1 MALSNHKLSVLV
13 LIGILS
19 FVLLLPKS
27 DAAIAKYDEYLKKK
41 AQESLEESRKAFN
54 PNPEEVAD
62 DLNVQVSETLTGE
75 GGKRNLRQGGC
86 KATNPIDRCWRCDPN
101 WAKNRKKL
109 AECARGFGHRATGGK
124 SGKYYVVT
132 DPSDNDM
139 DKPKPGTLRH
149 AVIQPQPLWI
159 TFGRNMVIKL
169 KEELIFA
176 SDKTVDG
183 RGAEVHIAYGAGI
196 TLQFVHNVIIHN
208 IWIHDI
214 VPEPGGMIRDAVDHI
229 GLRTRSDG
237 DGISVFSSNNI
248 WIDHVSL
255 SKGSDGLI
263 DVIEGSTAITI
274 SNCKFNHHNDFR
286 QRFNNASHCCIQPLR
301 GRFDPED
308 ARCRQGFAH
317 VINNDYANWEM
328 YAIGGSAH
336 STIISQGNRFKASNN
351 PFTKQV
357 MLLGAHD
364 STAKDSIMQ
373 ITVAFNR
380 FGKGLIQRMPRIR
393 WGFVHVINNDY
404 SHWEMYAIGG
414 SAHPTIISQGNRFK
428 ASKNPRTKEV
438 TKRIFGTK
446 KEWEKWQW
454 RSEGDKF
461 TNGAYFVESGP
472 PIRHEDLPTEKSLI
486 KFKPGSFAGRLTR
499 YAGALKCREGKLC

>member
-1 MALSNHKLSVLV
+1 MTTAFTNHKLSVPLILGV
-13 LIGILS
+13 LSL
-19 FVLLLPKS
+19 VLLLPES
-27 DAAIAKYDEYLKKK
+27 RAAIAKYDEYLQKK
-41 AQESLEESRKAFN
+41 AEVASEEALKAFD
-54 PNPEEVAD
+54 PNPEKLAD
-62 DLNVQVSETLTGE
+62 DLNYQVSETLLRE
-75 GGKRNLRQGGC
+75 RVGKRRLKEDDC
-86 KATNPIDRCWRCDPN
+86 KATNPIDRCWRCDRN
-101 WAKNRKKL
+101 WAQNRQKL
-109 AECARGFGHRATGGK
+109 ADCARGFGHRATGGK
-124 SGKYYVVT
+124 GGRYYVVT
-132 DPSDNDM
+132 DPSDDDM

-149 AVIQPQPLWI
+149 AAIQKEPLWI
-159 TFGRNMVIKL
+159 IFANHMVIKL
-169 KEELIFA
+169 KEELLFA
-176 SDKTVDG
+176 SNKTLDG
-183 RGAEVHIAYGAGI
+183 RGAKVHIAYGAGI

-208 IWIHDI
+208 IRIHDI
-214 VPEPGGMIRDAVDHI
+214 HPAPGGMIRDAVDHI

-237 DGISVFSSNNI
+237 DGISVFNSNNI

-255 SKGSDGLI
+255 SKGTDGLI

-274 SNCKFNHHNDFR
+274 SNCKFNHHND
-286 QRFNNASHCCIQPLR
+286 
-301 GRFDPED
+301 
-308 ARCRQGFAH
+308 
-317 VINNDYANWEM
+317 
-328 YAIGGSAH
+328 
-336 STIISQGNRFKASNN
+336 
-351 PFTKQV
+351 V

-428 ASKNPRTKEV
+428 AANNQHTKEV
-438 TKRIFGTK
+438 TKRMFAEK
-446 KEWEKWQW
+446 SEWEKWQW

-472 PIRHEDLPTEKSLI
+472 AIRRTNLPLTEKSLI